1 MRADGTSFSSPEI
14 PCVSIFCFV
23 ARLFSFRPRI
33 PSDGVAKNV
42 GRGTC
47 RFFARAAECVL

>member
-1 MRADGTSFSSPEI
+1 MRAEGTSFSFPEI

-33 PSDGVAKNV
+33 PIDGVAKNV